1 MIRKQKKTRTVY
13 VDMDGVIAD
22 FFTALAD
29 RHGVSHWK
37 DLPDKEKSIREL
49 AGTDF
54 FNRLPKFS
62 TSDRLIE
69 FVHKITNGKWNI
81 LSSPLRNDHENSAKW
96 KRVWLDRHGYTPN
109 EAIFTGNKEKYAT
122 TNGVPN
128 ILVDDKPENIE
139 RWKAKGGIG
148 IRYQANENSLQ
159 ELLYTLILYYRK

>member
-1 MIRKQKKTRTVY
+1 
-13 VDMDGVIAD
+13 
-22 FFTALAD
+22 
-29 RHGVSHWK
+29 
-37 DLPDKEKSIREL
+37 
-49 AGTDF
+49 
-54 FNRLPKFS
+54 
-62 TSDRLIE
+62 LIE
-69 FVHKITNGKWNI
+69 FVHNLTNGEWNI
-81 LSSPLRNDHENSAKW
+81 LSSPLRGDHENSSKW

-109 EAIFTGNKEKYAT
+109 EAIFIGRKEKYAT